1 MNDKQSS
8 KEGFITTV
16 KQSSNKKTC
25 VPARLL
31 AIMNENK
38 FFTNEDIDM
47 DDSCYEKWNSYEIKL
62 IRHFL
67 NDNAHRF
74 TVGELIDAE
83 LITESKYTRRKLVYS
98 RFTKTELLNQK
109 KAIERDN
116 RIDGIF
122 ED

>member
-1 MNDKQSS
+1 MNKNQSNRKQ
-8 KEGFITTV
+8 FIATV

-25 VPARLL
+25 IPDRLL

-74 TVGELIDAE
+74 AVGELIDAE

-98 RFTKTELLNQK
+98 KFSKTELLNQK

-116 RIDGIF
+116 RIEGIF

>member
-1 MNDKQSS
+1 MNKEQSNENRFIAAV
-8 KEGFITTV
+8 KE
-16 KQSSNKKTC
+16 SSNKKTC
-25 VPARLL
+25 VPAKLL

-38 FFTNEDIDM
+38 YFTNEDIDM

-62 IRHFL
+62 IRRYL
-67 NDNAHRF
+67 DENTHRY

-98 RFTKTELLNQK
+98 KFSKTELLNQK
-109 KAIERDN
+109 KAIEREN
-116 RIDGIF
+116 RINGIF